1 MGLSCSLMDALFVYS
16 GAGFA
21 WGAACILWADTVTC
35 QRKQSWFGVAV
46 RTVLRRCF
54 PKIKLDPFCL
64 VSVTHNL
71 THNRKRAGGGNGAE
85 STVSSDFS
93 EQKGPKSVRRRCFE
107 GRQSVGKD
115 GETGPCRN
123 NTVKNGEES
132 SAKPG
137 FFLQI
142 STFPAVFNLAFL
154 A

>member
-1 MGLSCSLMDALFVYS
+1 ME
-16 GAGFA
+16 
-21 WGAACILWADTVTC
+21 
-35 QRKQSWFGVAV
+35 
-46 RTVLRRCF
+46 
-54 PKIKLDPFCL
+54 
-64 VSVTHNL
+64 
-71 THNRKRAGGGNGAE
+71 RKRLEIDKKYVKNIAMA
-85 STVSSDFS
+85 
-93 EQKGPKSVRRRCFE
+93 
-107 GRQSVGKD
+107 VGKD

>member
-1 MGLSCSLMDALFVYS
+1 M
-16 GAGFA
+16 
-21 WGAACILWADTVTC
+21 
-35 QRKQSWFGVAV
+35 
-46 RTVLRRCF
+46 
-54 PKIKLDPFCL
+54 
-64 VSVTHNL
+64 THNL
-71 THNRKRAGGGNGAE
+71 THNRKRAGGGNGTE
-85 STVSSDFS
+85 STIASAFL
-93 EQKGPKSVRRRCFE
+93 EQKRPQSAEWRRSE
-107 GRQSVGKD
+107 GGVSVGKD

>member
-1 MGLSCSLMDALFVYS
+1 MR
-16 GAGFA
+16 
-21 WGAACILWADTVTC
+21 WADADERGRRFIEELTRVICECMSGSGQLSWDFRFLRCVPPLLRDLGLTHTVTHT
-35 QRKQSWFGVAV
+35 RKKADGVNGWE
-46 RTVLRRCF
+46 
-54 PKIKLDPFCL
+54 
-64 VSVTHNL
+64 SVKDQNPL
-71 THNRKRAGGGNGAE
+71 QQKCPERAGQRYSQG
-85 STVSSDFS
+85 F
-93 EQKGPKSVRRRCFE
+93 
-107 GRQSVGKD
+107 QSLGKD

>member
-1 MGLSCSLMDALFVYS
+1 MGLTH
-16 GAGFA
+16 
-21 WGAACILWADTVTC
+21 TVTHTPKKADGVSGREMA
-35 QRKQSWFGVAV
+35 QEHASPKQK
-46 RTVLRRCF
+46 C
-54 PKIKLDPFCL
+54 P
-64 VSVTHNL
+64 
-71 THNRKRAGGGNGAE
+71 E
-85 STVSSDFS
+85 SAKQWHS
-93 EQKGPKSVRRRCFE
+93 
-107 GRQSVGKD
+107 QSFQSLGKD

>member
-1 MGLSCSLMDALFVYS
+1 M
-16 GAGFA
+16 
-21 WGAACILWADTVTC
+21 
-35 QRKQSWFGVAV
+35 RK
-46 RTVLRRCF
+46 
-54 PKIKLDPFCL
+54 K
-64 VSVTHNL
+64 
-71 THNRKRAGGGNGAE
+71 AGGVNGQE
-85 STVSSDFS
+85 SAKDHGVPQ
-93 EQKGPKSVRRRCFE
+93 QKCPESAKQRYSRGF
-107 GRQSVGKD
+107 QSFGKD

>member
-1 MGLSCSLMDALFVYS
+1 L
-16 GAGFA
+16 
-21 WGAACILWADTVTC
+21 
-35 QRKQSWFGVAV
+35 
-46 RTVLRRCF
+46 
-54 PKIKLDPFCL
+54 
-64 VSVTHNL
+64 THNL
-71 THNRKRAGGGNGAE
+71 THTGKEADRISGVDRTE
-85 STVSSDFS
+85 SIIFP
-93 EQKGPKSVRRRCFE
+93 EQKSPETAGYQRFPSL
-107 GRQSVGKD
+107 QSVGKD